1 MKLGAF
7 VGICSVCGI
16 ALVGSA
22 GCGDQGPGR
31 SAAASPK
38 NRVYNVQIEANT
50 PAGLPPCN
58 AHTGGETAM
67 VMSTMTLYACIS
79 GTWVP
84 IRCTSAIGGGGAY
97 DSNTKSLLACTYNP
111 DRGAAPWAQI
121 TL

>member
-16 ALVGSA
+16 ALVGSG
-22 GCGDQGPGR
+22 GCGDQGPGP

-84 IRCTSAIGGGGAY
+84 IRCTSSIARQVALPT
-97 DSNTKSLLACTYNP
+97 NHHLP
-111 DRGAAPWAQI
+111 
-121 TL
+121 